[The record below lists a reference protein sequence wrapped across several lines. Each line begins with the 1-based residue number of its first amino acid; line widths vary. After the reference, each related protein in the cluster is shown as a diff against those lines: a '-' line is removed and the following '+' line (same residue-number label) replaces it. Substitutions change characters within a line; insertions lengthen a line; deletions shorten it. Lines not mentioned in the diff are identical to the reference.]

1 MNKRHLLK
9 RKPWI
14 LSICLLTI
22 TLGVLCERL
31 LPLFYPT
38 VSITATAQKL
48 FRNPFAC
55 GDAQVSCFINKKVL
69 DQKIKAG
76 LAPWAKEQ
84 IREDLGKFQ
93 PFKRSDLDRFHKKL
107 DMLFRFQVEN
117 QQLKIIY
124 KDNLNILPS
133 YKVLADL
140 FEYLV
145 KNGYVA
151 DTDFLMGLG
160 DNFISAIKP
169 EVPIFV
175 FAKDLDEPLE
185 RDQVLVPDWMNMLQM
200 PTLQPRIRAANKLY
214 PWAVKDPLLF
224 WRGGDASSTDFRKK
238 LVGISK
244 QSPDRI
250 DAKFVD
256 KQTVKFVKQE
266 DHLKYKYLISIDGA
280 RATWT
285 RFVWHLQSNSLTF
298 KHQSRQVQWF
308 YKAIEPYIHY
318 IPVKDEKGLSDAL
331 AWVEKNQD
339 LVQSMAQQSTD
350 FVENHLTL
358 EDMVHY
364 YIVLLQEYA
373 KKIDLKA

>member
-1 MNKRHLLK
+1 MKKKYRLK

-14 LSICLLTI
+14 LSLCLLAI
-22 TLGVLCERL
+22 IVGLLCDR
-31 LPLFYPT
+31 LFYPIL
-38 VSITATAQKL
+38 SMTAGAEKR
-48 FRNPFAC
+48 FKNPFAC
-55 GDAQVSCFINKKVL
+55 GDAQVSCLINKKIL

-76 LAPWAKEQ
+76 LPQWAQNQ
-84 IREDLGKFQ
+84 IQEDLGKFAS
-93 PFKRSDLDRFHKKL
+93 FKKSDLDRFHQKL

-133 YKVLADL
+133 YQVLADL
-140 FEYLV
+140 LAYLV

-160 DNFISAIKP
+160 DHFTSAIKP
-169 EVPIFV
+169 TLPIFV
-175 FAKDLDEPLE
+175 FAKDLDEPSE

-200 PTLQPRIRAANKLY
+200 PMLQPRIRRANKLY
-214 PWAVKDPLLF
+214 PWSVKDPLLF
-224 WRGGDASSTDFRKK
+224 WRGGGAASTDFRKK
-238 LVGISK
+238 LVAMSK
-244 QSPDRI
+244 QDPDHI

-256 KQTVKFVKQE
+256 KHTVKFVKQE
-266 DHLKYKYLISIDGA
+266 DHLKYKYLIAIDGA

-298 KHQSRQVQWF
+298 KHHSRQMQWF
-308 YKAIEPYIHY
+308 YKGIEPYIHY

-339 LVQSMAQQSTD
+339 VVQSMIKESTD

-358 EDMVHY
+358 EGMVHY